1 MQGFHLIHECILIYL
16 NLSSSKST
24 NVDLNINKE
33 LVNRNVSSVQN
44 MDDMFYLN
52 TSFNQ
57 NISSWNVSNVS
68 SCTRFGALDN
78 PSNPG
83 FINCNPD

>member
-1 MQGFHLIHECILIYL
+1 
-16 NLSSSKST
+16 
-24 NVDLNINKE
+24 
-33 LVNRNVSSVQN
+33 

-68 SCTRFGALDN
+68 SCTRFGATNNSIILHSLIVIQISYLILYHID
-78 PSNPG
+78 
-83 FINCNPD
+83 